1 MTFDLNEHP
10 HRRFNPLTRERALVS
25 PHRTKRPWQGQTE
38 EVAQESQPRYDP
50 QCYLCPGNARA
61 GGHSNPPYEGTF
73 VFDNDFAALL
83 PDAPVGESNEA
94 GLLRA
99 ESERGLCRV
108 VCFSPRHDLTLAR
121 MEAGDIRAVVDVWA
135 AQYRELGSQPFINHV
150 QIFENRGAMMGASN
164 PHPHGQIWA
173 SESVPD
179 EASARRLSIR
189 AGRRFR

>member
-10 HRRFNPLTRERALVS
+10 HRRFNPLTREWVLVS